1 MESKDRRIVRLQ
13 DTRLAANSE
22 NQVTYVVEEGAAV
35 SNYQVLNSDSISS
48 EGVTWNLNNIAD
60 ATCRDSRMAV
70 DVTVQIAFNVT
81 NSSDAAVNLITAD
94 NFGFKQYPFN
104 RIVSSNQHQI
114 NGASYTM
121 NTHTILDALARLN
134 QYADD
139 ANYYDNTQPDIV
151 DSYLNATGSELTPL
165 ASYSSTIQGD
175 GVFKPRTIGYTVTGN
190 SVAANSTATVTV
202 TARLWEPLISPFNTI
217 SKKDARG
224 LYAITGEIITLKFI
238 SDLGQMFALYAPPN
252 ITVNSYAVSFP
263 AGYASLRLQ
272 YLQGYK
278 DEKPPYS
285 SVYPY
290 LDTAQIFNQSI
301 GAFSANSGVVQ
312 VSTPVCT
319 FNNIPQKILVWCRQ
333 KDLAGGATA
342 LATPDKYLAIRQI
355 SVEFDNANPVLSNAN
370 ARQLWELSSRN
381 GLVMPRT
388 AWLQQ
393 QLNAT
398 AVASPP
404 PPGALFGCGSVLVL
418 DPAMNLN
425 LAPGK
430 ANGSKGK
437 YVFQANL
444 QVENATGTNFSECN
458 IYVLGLQAAQLERV
472 GGEYRNYLLTLPDD
486 VLDTAKSI
494 SPITHQ
500 LYLDAGHSNGFLSG
514 GGIGDWFKKAFQGV
528 KSAVKK
534 AADWV
539 GEHKGELQQGYQ
551 LAKGAHDLI
560 APHLGGEGMGGEMMP
575 VHRPRP
581 PVRRKRDMFYE

>member
-1 MESKDRRIVRLQ
+1 MEHDRRVIRLK

-81 NSSDAAVNLITAD
+81 NAAVGALNLITAD

-104 RIVSSNQHQI
+104 RVISSNQHQI

-121 NTHTILDALARLN
+121 NTHSILDALARLN
-134 QYADD
+134 MMSDD

-151 DSYLNATGSELTPL
+151 DSYLNATGSEVTPL

-175 GVFKPRTIGYTVTGN
+175 GVFKPRTIGYTVANN
-190 SVAANSTATVTV
+190 SVAGGATSTVTV

-217 SKKDARG
+217 SKQDARG
-224 LYAITGEIITLKFI
+224 LYAITGETITVKFI
-238 SDLGQMFALYAPPN
+238 SDLGQMFALFAPPN
-252 ITVNSYAVSFP
+252 LTVNSYQVTFP
-263 AGYASLRLQ
+263 TGSAALRLQ

-278 DEKPPYS
+278 DEQNEIPYS

-290 LDTAQIFNQSI
+290 MDMSQLFSQSI
-301 GAFSANSGVVQ
+301 GPVIANSGLIQ
-312 VSTPVCT
+312 VTTPVCT
-319 FNNIPQKILVWCRQ
+319 FNNIPHKILILCRQ
-333 KDLAGGATA
+333 KDLPAGA
-342 LATPDKYLAIRQI
+342 LALSTPDKYLAIRNA

-370 ARQLWELSSRN
+370 ARQLWELSTRN
-381 GLVMPRT
+381 GLVMPRA

-398 AVASPP
+398 AVPVVP

-418 DPAMNLN
+418 DPALNLN

-430 ANGSKGK
+430 ANSSKGK

-444 QVENATGTNFSECN
+444 QVENATGTAFSECN
-458 IYVLGLQAAQLERV
+458 VFVLGLQAAQLERV
-472 GGEYRNYLLTLPDD
+472 GGEYRNYLLTLPED
-486 VLDTAKSI
+486 VMAHAKAI
-494 SPITHQ
+494 DPITHQ
-500 LYLDAGHSNGFLSG
+500 QYLDAGHSNGFLSG
-514 GGIGDWFKKAFQGV
+514 GGLGDWFKRAFS
-528 KSAVKK
+528 SAKQTASKV
-534 AADWV
+534 ASWV
-539 GEHKGELQQGYQ
+539 GDHQDQLKKGYE
-551 LAKGAHDLI
+551 LAKGAHDILFKGTSH
-560 APHLGGEGMGGEMMP
+560 ARKATGAK
-575 VHRPRP
+575 
-581 PVRRKRDMFYE
+581 RKRDMFYD